1 VTNNGT
7 NQQKNFP
14 LSLLVKKGATTIL
27 NINETFNG
35 RLEAGESM
43 NYTFQQPINL
53 EAATKYVF
61 TATISSTNDQQ
72 KENNTLITELTTANN
87 STGPTGSAINCN
99 NSLKLTVNS
108 PVAGKSY
115 IWYDSVNLAT
125 PIAAGTNISATSTKS
140 NLYLT
145 HGFQG
150 FVGPAHNTTLGAG
163 GYNNFKGNYMKVT
176 TGTPMTINTVKLYT
190 ANAGKIKFE
199 LMFMATDSTYYPG
212 LSQFVT
218 VNAAASSPSPV
229 AGASNYVAGDSGR
242 IYELNFKLN
251 VAGNYYIV
259 TTCDSTASL
268 YRNNNV
274 TTNPYPIGP
283 NKVFSYTG
291 NSVTAATGNFQ
302 NYFYFLYNTQISTS
316 DCDSP
321 PTTIPVNII
330 SAPTFKLQGDSLTAT
345 AATSYQWYMNDEF
358 LNGATSQV
366 YKPTKNA
373 IYKVMANT
381 NGCQILSENKLV
393 LVRDNSGN
401 IITNIVEGSA
411 KDINLRITSTD
422 YIENLIKGNAFYI
435 SFGNLQTNDISLDVL
450 NSMGNRVAFKN
461 KLVNQRTPQ
470 KIDIP
475 NLVTG
480 VYYIKVYAN
489 NKVYVQRVF
498 ITN

>member
-1 VTNNGT
+1 
-7 NQQKNFP
+7 
-14 LSLLVKKGATTIL
+14 
-27 NINETFNG
+27 
-35 RLEAGESM
+35 
-43 NYTFQQPINL
+43 
-53 EAATKYVF
+53 
-61 TATISSTNDQQ
+61 
-72 KENNTLITELTTANN
+72 
-87 STGPTGSAINCN
+87 
-99 NSLKLTVNS
+99 
-108 PVAGKSY
+108 
-115 IWYDSVNLAT
+115 
-125 PIAAGTNISATSTKS
+125 
-140 NLYLT
+140 
-145 HGFQG
+145 
-150 FVGPAHNTTLGAG
+150 
-163 GYNNFKGNYMKVT
+163 
-176 TGTPMTINTVKLYT
+176 
-190 ANAGKIKFE
+190 
-199 LMFMATDSTYYPG
+199 MATDTTYYPG

-218 VNAAASSPSPV
+218 VNAAASSPSPS

-268 YRNNNV
+268 YRNNAV
-274 TTNPYPIGP
+274 STNPYPIGP

-291 NSVTAATGNFQ
+291 NSVTPATGNFQ
-302 NYFYFLYNTQISTS
+302 NFFYFFYNTQISTS

-358 LNGATSQV
+358 LTGATNQV

-381 NGCQILSENKLV
+381 NGCQIVSENKV
-393 LVRDNSGN
+393 ILVRDNNGN
-401 IITNIVEGSA
+401 IITDISEGAA
-411 KDINLRITSTD
+411 KEINLKITSTD
-422 YIENLIKGNAFYI
+422 FVENLIKGNSFYI
-435 SFGNLQTNDISLDVL
+435 QFNNLQTNNISLDVI
-450 NSMGNRVAFKN
+450 NSMGTSVAHKEN
-461 KLVNQRTPQ
+461 LINQRTAQ
-470 KIDIP
+470 KIDIE